1 MTPRDR
7 IPTLEHELAPRSIRD
22 ALGIS
27 RERMARLLDVSTRTI
42 ERWEDR
48 TELPAGSV
56 SRSHLAKLQ
65 EIVDLGLIVYGSDT
79 FRKYV
84 SLPMPVFGGR
94 TALQLIEQ
102 GEADRVY
109 GALAADY
116 EGQGF

>member
-1 MTPRDR
+1 
-7 IPTLEHELAPRSIRD
+7 
-22 ALGIS
+22 
-27 RERMARLLDVSTRTI
+27 MARLLDVSTRTI

-65 EIVDLGLIVYGSDT
+65 EIVDLGLIVYGSDI

-94 TALQLIEQ
+94 TALQLIER